1 VKVILFGAT
10 GMVGQSVLRKCLL
23 DAQVKEVLTV
33 GRKLTGM
40 QHEKLKEVE
49 LKRLTD
55 LSIIENEITGF
66 DACFFCVGVSAA
78 GMKEEEYTRITYD
91 LTLSVAETLVG
102 KNPNMT
108 FIYITGRGTDSS
120 EKGNSMWARVKGKT
134 ENALLR
140 LPFRAAY
147 LLRPSFILPLHGVK
161 SKTCWY
167 QALYDILKPFNP
179 LLLKLKSI
187 ITSEE
192 LGKAMIHI
200 ASNGHPSSVIE
211 SYEIKKII
219 VREEPGS

>member
-10 GMVGQSVLRKCLL
+10 GMVGQSALRECLL
-23 DAQVKEVLTV
+23 DDRVKEVLAV
-33 GRKLTGM
+33 GRSLTGK
-40 QHEKLKEVE
+40 QHEKLREVE
-49 LKRLTD
+49 LNSLTE
-55 LSIIENEITGF
+55 LSIIEHGITGF

-78 GMKEEEYTRITYD
+78 GMKEEEYTKITYD

-120 EKGNSMWARVKGKT
+120 EKGNSKWARVKGKT

-140 LPFRAAY
+140 LPFKAAY
-147 LLRPSFILPLHGVK
+147 MLRPSFILPLHGVK
-161 SKTCWY
+161 SKTRWY
-167 QALYDILKPFNP
+167 QTLYDILKPFNP
-179 LLLKLKSI
+179 LLLKLKGV

-200 ASNGHPSSVIE
+200 AKNGYPRSIIE
-211 SYEIKKII
+211 SYEIKKIFI
-219 VREEPGS
+219 REEPGS